1 MGKVNGLHNKVKPF
15 AVLFWALGIVY
26 LPTPDPAHRP
36 GITPLPYTLHKACT
50 YMVIVGSNLIED
62 ALPPPPF
69 PT

>member
-36 GITPLPYTLHKACT
+36 GITPPPYTKL
-50 YMVIVGSNLIED
+50 VLIWS
-62 ALPPPPF
+62 
-69 PT
+69 